1 MDAMNAPPRAVP
13 DDAAWLLDLIAGSGG
28 VTFQTFDDSKSG
40 RKGLTRVLHGSLAQH
55 SAALSDLNDRG
66 AGVYFMVNGGDG
78 KGRKATN
85 VRTVRALFVDLDG
98 SPLQPVLDG
107 PIKPHATVESSPG
120 RFHAYWLVTG
130 VSLEQFGKLQS
141 AIASMFGGDPKVK
154 DLPRVMRLPGF
165 LHRKGEPFTCK
176 VLSLERR
183 PRYSAQTVERAF
195 PVVFEAPARANTK
208 LPEVIPE
215 GGRNQALFD
224 LARGLVSRGYDL
236 AGVNKRLQRI
246 NAERCQPPLCAT
258 EVDAIVLSA
267 ISHGSH
273 GFAAIPH
280 AVIDSPEWRGLPHA
294 ARSIVVAAYRR
305 FNGTN
310 DGEIS
315 LPFSDFEV
323 EFSRKHFYDMRGRA
337 VRAGF
342 LRVARKGSYSQRGG
356 KVADLFGIGVHRTPN
371 RVSK

>member
-1 MDAMNAPPRAVP
+1 MDAINAPPLAVP
-13 DDAAWLLDLIAGSGG
+13 DDAAWLLDLIAGSGC

-40 RKGLTRVLHGSLAQH
+40 RKGLTRVLHGSLAQNAAVL
-55 SAALSDLNDRG
+55 SALNDRG

-78 KGRKATN
+78 KGRKAAN

-107 PIKPHATVESSPG
+107 PLKPHATVESSPG

-130 VSLEQFGKLQS
+130 ISLEQFGKLQS

-165 LHRKGEPFTCK
+165 LHLKGEPFACK

-183 PRYSAQTVERAF
+183 PRYSIQTIERAF
-195 PVVFEAPARANTK
+195 PAVAEPARATKAK
-208 LPEVIPE
+208 LPEFIPE
-215 GGRNQALFD
+215 GERNQTLFD
-224 LARGLVSRGYDL
+224 LARGFVGKGFDL

-246 NAERCQPPLCAT
+246 NAERCRPPLCAT
-258 EVDAIVLSA
+258 EVDAVVLSA
-267 ISHGSH
+267 HEHGSQ

-280 AVIDSPEWRGLPHA
+280 AVLDSPGWRGLPHA

-305 FNGTN
+305 YNGTN
-310 DGEIS
+310 DGQIS
-315 LPFSDFEV
+315 LPFSDFEH
-323 EFSRKHFYDMRGRA
+323 EFGNKSFYRMRGLA
-337 VRAGF
+337 VRAG
-342 LRVARKGSYSQRGG
+342 LLKIAKKGRYSSHGG
-356 KVADLFGIGVHRTPN
+356 KLEDLFCIGVHRTPN